1 MKKIN
6 YKGKGE
12 HCINE
17 LEKII
22 EQREEELHLIKS
34 GQVVLNL
41 PCVMPQSEQLN
52 SFCLWY
58 KTTDFNCEGNSPED
72 CVTEY
77 LKTI

>member
-41 PCVMPQSEQLN
+41 PIVVNCTTCKFTDAKYSEVKCNRCSGDYDLHQ
-52 SFCLWY
+52 
-58 KTTDFNCEGNSPED
+58 PR
-72 CVTEY
+72 
-77 LKTI
+77 